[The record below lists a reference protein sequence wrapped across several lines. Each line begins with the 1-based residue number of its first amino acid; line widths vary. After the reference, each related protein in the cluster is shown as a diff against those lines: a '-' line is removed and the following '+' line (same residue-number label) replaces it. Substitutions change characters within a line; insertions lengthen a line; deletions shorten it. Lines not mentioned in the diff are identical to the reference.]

1 MSEPALQTLMVMWLV
16 ALAVLAL
23 LLVMALSGRNRQ

>member
-16 ALAVLAL
+16 VLAVLAL
-23 LLVMALSGRNRQ
+23 LPVMALSGRNRR